1 MGMEFFSLDQ
11 VALIIYRVY
20 CNCLSKGSSEM
31 KYQFNVFETLKLI
44 LLLISFTLIGC
55 ASPQYNY
62 SALATDVSEPPLG
75 NVVRVNVGDSMLLQ
89 GRFTEHDAIHVS
101 NPGSFGLLSV
111 YTVSTGYFFKQGED
125 EDFKFYLPLKS
136 ERESGTVKVSALAD
150 PFEVLAVDK
159 EDNELCG
166 VSVYG
171 GYVCNDEITFIFVK
185 KAILSENAFQQTLIY
200 SGKSGS
206 NILIG
211 YREFSNNMAR
221 PAFNN
226 DVSYDLDEST
236 DIGYKGARL
245 EILKATNQYIEYKV
259 ISNFNKAD

>member
-1 MGMEFFSLDQ
+1 M
-11 VALIIYRVY
+11 
-20 CNCLSKGSSEM
+20 EM
-31 KYQFNVFETLKLI
+31 KYQFYVLETSKLI
-44 LLLISFTLIGC
+44 ALLISFALIGC

-62 SALATDVSEPPLG
+62 RALATDVSEPPLG
-75 NVVRVNVGDSMLLQ
+75 VTVRVNVGESMLLQ
-89 GRFTEHDAIHVS
+89 GRFIEHDAIHVS
-101 NPGSFGLLSV
+101 TPGSFGLLGV

-125 EDFKFYLPLKS
+125 KDFKFYLPLNS

-150 PFEVLAVDK
+150 PFEALAVDK

-166 VSVYG
+166 VSVFG
-171 GYVCNDEITFIFVK
+171 GYMCNDEIVFSFEK

-226 DVSYDLDEST
+226 DVSYDLDESA

-245 EILKATNQYIEYKV
+245 EILNATNQYIEYKV